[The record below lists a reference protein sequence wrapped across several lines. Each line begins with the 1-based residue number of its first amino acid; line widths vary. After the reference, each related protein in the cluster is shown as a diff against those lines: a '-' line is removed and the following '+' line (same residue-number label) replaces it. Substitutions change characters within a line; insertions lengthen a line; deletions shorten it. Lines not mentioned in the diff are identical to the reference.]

1 MRTFLNPWLWKMAW
15 RDSRTHRSRLLLFV
29 TSIVLGIAA
38 LVSIGSF
45 GVTLDRAIDDQAKTL
60 MGADLMFASLQP
72 FSEKMAALIDSL
84 GGEQSRV
91 LVFGS
96 MAYFPKTQN
105 ARLVQV
111 RGVEGS
117 YPFYGAIAT
126 DPPEAAS
133 TYLEGLH
140 ALVDDG
146 LLRQF
151 GIDIGDSVKIGNL
164 IYDVAG
170 RITKLPSN
178 PPIASSFSPRVYL
191 PAAHLDASLLRGRGS
206 LVNHRIYFKFDNGR
220 DVEKLVEQLK
230 TDLNQNRIRVSTIKQ
245 RKEQVGEVLDNLYRF
260 LNLIGFVALILG
272 GIGVASAVHVYTK
285 QKLDD
290 VSILRCLGAESK
302 QTFMIYL
309 IQVGVMAL
317 LGSMVGAGLGIAVQT
332 VLPKIFAEFLPVS
345 IQYSVAW
352 SAVARGMLVG
362 LSLSILFA
370 LLPLLSVRNVS
381 PLVALRSSI
390 EGVPNRKDRARWFVA
405 LLILSVASGFAL
417 LQSPTWQIG
426 AGFIVALLIAFGI
439 LALVAKLI
447 TLSFRKFFPTSW
459 PYVWRQGLANLYRP
473 NNQTL
478 VLMTAIGLGTFLIT
492 TLYLSHDTLLN
503 MVTYAGKAGRPDL
516 VMFDI
521 QPDQKERIAG
531 LVKENGLPI
540 VQEAPIVTMRLASIN
555 GESVGQILSDTTRG
569 VSRGLLRW
577 EFRTTY
583 RDTLFASE
591 KIVAGRWVGQVADED
606 SPIPIS
612 IEDGSAARMNLQLG
626 DTLVWNVQ
634 GVPLTTTLAS
644 LRHVD
649 WQRIQ
654 ANFMVVFPEGALSY
668 APQVYI
674 LATKTNSTAKSA
686 SLQRQVVKAFPNVSM
701 IDLALVLNTLD
712 AFLGK
717 VAFVIRFMAFFSILT
732 GLIVLTAAVVTSRFQ
747 RVKESILLRT
757 LGASRKQIL
766 RIMTIEYILLGS
778 FATFTGLFLSYA
790 GAWALSVFV
799 FEATFFPTALP
810 FIIVLM
816 SVVCL
821 TVAIGL
827 ANSRGILDKPPL
839 EVLRLE
845 A

>member
-1 MRTFLNPWLWKMAW
+1 MRTLLNPWSWKMAW
-15 RDSRTHRSRLLLFV
+15 RDSRTHRGRLLLFV

-38 LVSIGSF
+38 VVSIGSF

-60 MGADLMFASLQP
+60 MGADLLFASLQP
-72 FSEKMAALIDSL
+72 FDAQMEAVIDSL

-96 MAYFPKTQN
+96 MAYFPRTKD

-111 RGVEGS
+111 RAVKGG

-133 TYLEGLH
+133 TYFAGRH
-140 ALVDDG
+140 ALVDDA
-146 LLRQF
+146 LLQQF
-151 GIDIGDSVKIGNL
+151 GISTGDSVKIGNL
-164 IYDVAG
+164 TYDVAG

-191 PAAHLDASLLRGRGS
+191 PADQLDSNLLQGRGS
-206 LVNHRIYFKFDNGR
+206 LVNHRVYFKFNDGR
-220 DVEKLVEQLK
+220 DIEGMVTQLK
-230 TDLNQNRIRVSTIKQ
+230 GVLNKNRIRVSTIEQ
-245 RKEQVGEVLDNLYRF
+245 RKEQVGDVLDNLYRF
-260 LNLIGFVALILG
+260 LNLVGFVALILG
-272 GIGVASAVHVYTK
+272 SIGVASAVHVYTK
-285 QKLDD
+285 QKLDN
-290 VSILRCLGAESK
+290 VSILRCLGAESG
-302 QTFMIYL
+302 QTFVIYL
-309 IQVGVMAL
+309 IQVGTMAL
-317 LGSMVGAGLGIAVQT
+317 LGSLAGGGLGIAVQGL
-332 VLPKIFAEFLPVS
+332 LPKVFAEFLPVS
-345 IQYSVAW
+345 IRYSVAW
-352 SAVARGMLVG
+352 GAVAQGMLVG
-362 LSLSILFA
+362 LSLSVLFA
-370 LLPLLSVRNVS
+370 LLPLLAVRRVS
-381 PLVALRSSI
+381 PLVALRSSV
-390 EGVPNRKDRARWFVA
+390 EGTTNRRDRTRWFVY
-405 LLILSVASGFAL
+405 LLILLTTTGFAL

-426 AGFIVALLIAFGI
+426 TGFVAAILIAFAI
-439 LALVAKLI
+439 LSVVAKSI
-447 TLSFRKFFPTSW
+447 TISFRKFFPTSW
-459 PYVWRQGLANLYRP
+459 TYVWRQGLANLYRP

-478 VLMTAIGLGTFLIT
+478 ILMIAIGLGTFLIT

-503 MVTYAGKAGRPDL
+503 KVTYAGGADRPDL

-521 QPDQKERIAG
+521 QPDQKQEIVA

-540 VQEAPIVTMRLASIN
+540 VQEAPIVTMRLSAIN
-555 GESVGQILSDTTRG
+555 GQSVEQILSDTTRN

-583 RDTLFASE
+583 RNSLFDSE
-591 KIVAGRWVGQVADED
+591 KITAGKWIGAVPDD
-606 SPIPIS
+606 KSPIPIS
-612 IEDGSAARMNLQLG
+612 IEDGSAGRMNLQLG

-644 LRHVD
+644 LRSVD

-674 LATKTNSTAKSA
+674 LATKTNSTEKSA
-686 SLQRQVVKAFPNVSM
+686 SLQRQVVRAFPNVSM

-712 AFLGK
+712 AFLDK

-732 GLIVLTAAVVTSRFQ
+732 GLIVLTAAVITSRLQ
-747 RVKESILLRT
+747 RVKEGILLRT
-757 LGASRKQIL
+757 LGASRQQIV

-778 FATFTGLFLSYA
+778 FAAFTGLLLSYA
-790 GAWALSVFV
+790 GSWALAFFV
-799 FEATFFPTALP
+799 FDTTFLPTFLP
-810 FIIVLM
+810 FIIVLTI
-816 SVVCL
+816 VICL

-827 ANSRGILDKPPL
+827 TNSRGILDKPPL